1 MADNLD
7 HRKITKEVS
16 KDSELEKKMELVKK
30 MLTNWKE
37 TLINEGIEG
46 KKNTRLVQNTLT
58 GEEFK
63 KWMRRKLRQENF
75 EEEEEKSME
84 TILHMLEIIEDEEP
98 EEIERVME
106 SFFNSGI
113 VTDLLDKEKVEMELM
128 RGKIKKIKEDI
139 EHLRVIR
146 EANKRLDE
154 EKERNEVLD
163 NMEKC

>member
-7 HRKITKEVS
+7 HRKITIEVS

-37 TLINEGIEG
+37 TLIKEGIEG

-58 GEEFK
+58 GDEFK

-75 EEEEEKSME
+75 EEEEEKL
-84 TILHMLEIIEDEEP
+84 TEIILDILGIIEEEGP

-106 SFFNSGI
+106 SFLNLGI

-128 RGKIKKIKEDI
+128 RGKVKKIKEDI
-139 EHLRVIR
+139 ERMRVF
-146 EANKRLDE
+146 
-154 EKERNEVLD
+154 
-163 NMEKC
+163 

>member
-7 HRKITKEVS
+7 HRKMTIEVS
-16 KDSELEKKMELVKK
+16 KDCELEKKMELVKK

-75 EEEEEKSME
+75 EEEEEKLTE
-84 TILHMLEIIEDEEP
+84 IILDILGIIEDEGP

-106 SFFNSGI
+106 SFLNLGI
-113 VTDLLDKEKVEMELM
+113 VTDLLDK
-128 RGKIKKIKEDI
+128 
-139 EHLRVIR
+139 
-146 EANKRLDE
+146 
-154 EKERNEVLD
+154 
-163 NMEKC
+163 